1 MRTNNTLSLMQSI
14 ATISLMFSLSFA
26 YLINPLEDSLFFKI
40 LDNFSSS
47 VYNSNVINELNTS
60 IIAGTLFGLFLGTTN
75 ILLSSNKQVYH
86 YVSVGMFSFFVLIFF
101 GYLLGYEE
109 IPYEPLQQ
117 LFFWVLIGLP
127 ISTGM
132 VGIWQDKVGN
142 QVISAFLILAMP
154 LGLSGNTNDQIYP
167 ILGFVF
173 TYMLFLELSYGHARY
188 SRLARIM
195 SYSKE
200 YESVLVWFLSTLMIT
215 LAFTMILTSLAFLFH
230 DLLGSLLPYSFSNSI
245 EYNTIYGQALSVLVF
260 FMLWAVIQI
269 LFSRGYLARQVEDE
283 VEAETY

>member
-1 MRTNNTLSLMQSI
+1 MQTNNTLGLMQSV
-14 ATISLMFSLSFA
+14 ATLSLMLSLSFA
-26 YLINPLEDSLFFKI
+26 YLINPMEDSLFFGS
-40 LDNFSSS
+40 LDSFSNSL
-47 VYNSNVINELNTS
+47 YNSNVINELNTS
-60 IIAGTLFGLFLGTTN
+60 VIAGILIGLFLGTTN
-75 ILLSSNKQVYH
+75 ILLSSSKKVYN
-86 YVSVGMFSFFVLIFF
+86 YVSASIVSFFVLIFF
-101 GYLLGYEE
+101 GYVFGADW

-117 LFFWVLIGLP
+117 LLFWVFIGLP
-127 ISTGM
+127 VSTGM

-173 TYMLFLELSYGHARY
+173 SYMLYLELSYGHVRY
-188 SRLARIM
+188 SRLARVM

-200 YESVLVWFLSTLMIT
+200 YEDVLVWFLTTLMVT

-230 DLLGSLLPYSFSNSI
+230 DLLGNILPYSFSNSI

-260 FMLWAVIQI
+260 FMLWAVVQI
-269 LFSRGYLARQVEDE
+269 LFSRGYLARQVED
-283 VEAETY
+283 

>member
-1 MRTNNTLSLMQSI
+1 MQTSNSLGLMQLVATLSLM
-14 ATISLMFSLSFA
+14 LSLSFA
-26 YLINPLEDSLFFKI
+26 YLINPMEDSLFFGS
-40 LDNFSSS
+40 LDSFSNSL
-47 VYNSNVINELNTS
+47 YNSNVINELNTS
-60 IIAGTLFGLFLGTTN
+60 VIAGILIGLFLGTTN
-75 ILLSSNKQVYH
+75 ILLSSSKKVYN
-86 YVSVGMFSFFVLIFF
+86 YVSASIVSFFVLIFF
-101 GYLLGYEE
+101 GYVFGVDW

-117 LFFWVLIGLP
+117 LLFWVFIGLP
-127 ISTGM
+127 VSTGM

-173 TYMLFLELSYGHARY
+173 SYMLYLELSYGHVRY
-188 SRLARIM
+188 SRLARVM

-200 YESVLVWFLSTLMIT
+200 YEDVLVWFLTTLMVT

-230 DLLGSLLPYSFSNSI
+230 DLLGNILPYSFSNSI

-260 FMLWAVIQI
+260 FMLWAVVQI
-269 LFSRGYLARQVEDE
+269 LFSRGYLARQVED
-283 VEAETY
+283 

>member
-1 MRTNNTLSLMQSI
+1 MRTNNTLAIMQAVATLSLM
-14 ATISLMFSLSFA
+14 LSLSFA
-26 YLINPLEDSLFFKI
+26 YLINPLEESLFFSA
-40 LDNFSSS
+40 LDSFSNGL
-47 VYNSNVINELNTS
+47 YNSNIINELNTS
-60 IIAGTLFGLFLGTTN
+60 VIAGILIGLFLGTTN
-75 ILLSSNKQVYH
+75 ILLSSSKKVYD
-86 YVSVGMFSFFVLIFF
+86 YVFMAIVSFFILIFF
-101 GYLLGYEE
+101 GYVFGADW

-117 LFFWVLIGLP
+117 LLFWVFIGLP

-173 TYMLFLELSYGHARY
+173 SYMLYLELSYGHTRY
-188 SRLARIM
+188 SRLARVM
-195 SYSKE
+195 AYSKE
-200 YESVLVWFLSTLMIT
+200 YEDVLVWFLSTLMVT

-230 DLLGSLLPYSFSNSI
+230 DLLGGILPYSFSNSI

-260 FMLWAVIQI
+260 FMLWSVVQI
-269 LFSRGYLARQVEDE
+269 LFSRGYLARQVED
-283 VEAETY
+283 

>member
-1 MRTNNTLSLMQSI
+1 MQTSNTLGLMQSVATLSLM
-14 ATISLMFSLSFA
+14 LSLSFA
-26 YLINPLEDSLFFKI
+26 YLINPMEDSLFFGS
-40 LDNFSSS
+40 LDSFSNSL
-47 VYNSNVINELNTS
+47 YNSNVINELNTS
-60 IIAGTLFGLFLGTTN
+60 VIAGILIGLFLGTTN
-75 ILLSSNKQVYH
+75 ILLSSSKKVYN
-86 YVSVGMFSFFVLIFF
+86 YVSASIVSFFVLIFF
-101 GYLLGYEE
+101 GYVFGADW

-117 LFFWVLIGLP
+117 LLFWVFIGLP
-127 ISTGM
+127 VSTGM

-173 TYMLFLELSYGHARY
+173 SYMLYLELSYGHVRY
-188 SRLARIM
+188 SRLARVM

-200 YESVLVWFLSTLMIT
+200 YEDVLVWFLTTLMVT

-230 DLLGSLLPYSFSNSI
+230 DLLGNILPYSFSNSI

-260 FMLWAVIQI
+260 FMLWAVVQI
-269 LFSRGYLARQVEDE
+269 LFSRGYLARQVED
-283 VEAETY
+283 